1 VVVTSPDV
9 DVKYVGGRDPEMLF
23 MNGSGEV
30 VKRVSVVSMNEEEIN
45 QLLNDHGFFKEEE
58 PEPVPDSD
66 DESKEEL

>member
-1 VVVTSPDV
+1 
-9 DVKYVGGRDPEMLF
+9 M
-23 MNGSGEV
+23 
-30 VKRVSVVSMNEEEIN
+30 VSMNEDEIN

>member
-1 VVVTSPDV
+1 
-9 DVKYVGGRDPEMLF
+9 MLWF
-23 MNGSGEV
+23 YIPNSLCLV
-30 VKRVSVVSMNEEEIN
+30 PCISVQRALVVSMNEDEIN